1 MGNQEYFV
9 IRINEKGEI
18 VGTVAVPEDRDPK
31 EFATSGIGCFN
42 FITKTEAVID
52 KCTPAPEDIAEEA
65 ARFLQ
70 VVIKGRRHSTSPQC
84 IPVSQYRR
92 LEELATMYERAVEL
106 SNKEK
111 GDE

>member
-1 MGNQEYFV
+1 MANQEYFV
-9 IRINEKGEI
+9 VRVDAKGEI
-18 VGTVAVPEDRDPK
+18 VDTVAVPEDRDPE

-42 FITKTEAVID
+42 YITKTEKIID
-52 KCTPAPEDIAEEA
+52 KCTPAPKDVAEET

-70 VVIKGRRHSTSPQC
+70 EVIKGRRHSTSPQC
-84 IPVSQYRR
+84 LPVSQWRR

>member
-1 MGNQEYFV
+1 MANQEYFV
-9 IRINEKGEI
+9 VRVDEKGEI
-18 VGTVAVPEDRDPK
+18 IDTVAVPEDRNPE
-31 EFATSGIGCFN
+31 EFANSGIGCFN
-42 FITKTEAVID
+42 YVVKTEKVID

-84 IPVSQYRR
+84 LPVSQYRR

-106 SNKEK
+106 SNKDK